1 MCLFPILFGPWYPTP
16 LSSISQGWNI
26 FQRDWMQGRQ
36 IQPAMWKR
44 EQAKCS
50 KAWKKL
56 GRDGQEPFAAR
67 AQHETGLREEAM
79 LQSLPSKSHIAAG
92 QQPAFNGASFDAAS
106 ALSRNAQ
113 KKVSKARLFQTFSNY
128 ASSSEW
134 SDFNGGI
141 AGSEGCLRLDLIDL
155 STPDDTI
162 SSKWA
167 ASIQNQVSTD
177 HWQDA
182 DQGDLHHSV
191 CHCQYGGCKND
202 MSVPRVS
209 KFVSSYHALVADGPL
224 FKRLSFWFQFI

>member
-1 MCLFPILFGPWYPTP
+1 
-16 LSSISQGWNI
+16 
-26 FQRDWMQGRQ
+26 MQGRQ

-50 KAWKKL
+50 KAWKNLDK
-56 GRDGQEPFAAR
+56 DGQEPFAAQ

-79 LQSLPSKSHIAAG
+79 LQHLPSKSNIASG
-92 QQPAFNGASFDAAS
+92 QQPALIKASFDAAS

-113 KKVSKARLFQTFSNY
+113 KKVSKARLFQTFSTY

-141 AGSEGCLRLDLIDL
+141 SGSEGCLRLDLIDL

-162 SSKWA
+162 SSNWA
-167 ASIQNQVSTD
+167 ASLQTQVNAGN
-177 HWQDA
+177 WQDS
-182 DQGDLHHSV
+182 DQGELHHSV
-191 CHCQYGGCKND
+191 CHCQYGGCKTD
-202 MSVPRVS
+202 MSVHLPRVC

-224 FKRLSFWFQFI
+224 FVSLSF